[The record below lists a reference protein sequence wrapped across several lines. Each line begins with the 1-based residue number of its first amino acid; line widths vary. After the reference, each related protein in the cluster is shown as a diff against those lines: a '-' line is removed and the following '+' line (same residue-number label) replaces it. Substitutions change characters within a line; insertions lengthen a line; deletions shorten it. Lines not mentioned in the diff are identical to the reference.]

1 VTVSGRPEP
10 APAAGRSPLRR
21 LVRRLVAGDQ
31 QLEAERLRQ
40 SAVRSGSELVT
51 QCQRGQMVRLTG
63 RLRTVVYRP
72 RTNLPTLEAEL
83 YDGSGTVNLVWLGRR
98 RIVGVEPGRAL
109 TVRGRLAVRDGRRV
123 IYNPYYELL
132 TSASGDQV

>member
-1 VTVSGRPEP
+1 VSGDPEP
-10 APAAGRSPLRR
+10 ARATPWSPLRR

-40 SAVRSGSELVT
+40 SANQSGSVLVA
-51 QCQRGQMVRLTG
+51 QCRRGQVVRLTG

-123 IYNPYYELL
+123 IYNPFYELL
-132 TSASGDQV
+132 TSVTGDQA

>member
-1 VTVSGRPEP
+1 MTVSGRSEP
-10 APAAGRSPLRR
+10 APATGRSPLRR

-40 SAVRSGSELVT
+40 SAVRSGSTLVT

-132 TSASGDQV
+132 TSASGDQA